1 MMIRPLSSSLATLLL
16 CLLLPAQVGQAQVGQ
31 AQGEVA
37 EKAYARVPLEIALQN
52 DSHWEDNRW
61 QQTDV
66 GPFLAGSIATPAG
79 LTLKGMAIRVG
90 QSGQA
95 AVCYDTARCRL
106 SAAWTGGFLNFDPRR
121 FGVIRHPAAAGE
133 IFLSTKRL
141 AGWARDGDFET
152 DQGDQITRLPE
163 DWISY
168 RGFYTHNERVVLSYS
183 VGGVPVLESPWH
195 AESNSDTDGNT
206 TSEAGFIRSLEI
218 GPSEQLM
225 QMWLSDSPAVATI
238 ADVTGNAS
246 IVNEG
251 RVLSIPPHQQAVR
264 VKVLLTRSQDAVAR
278 LLPLVGKTENLSA
291 WIETDQG
298 RFGETL
304 TTVGTTTESGGP
316 YVVDTLTLPFE
327 NPWKALLFTAGHD
340 FFSDG
345 TAAICTLHG
354 DVWTVSGIDRDL
366 KELRWRRYATGLSQ
380 PLGLK
385 IVDDRVYVINRTQL
399 TRLHDRNGD
408 GEADQYECFNNDNST
423 TPGVHDYVTC
433 LETDT
438 QGNFHYI
445 HARTGV
451 MKISPDGKRSEVV
464 ADGFRNPNGMGVSP
478 EGTITAAPQQGQ
490 WTPQSSLIVVR
501 KDGYYGYGG
510 PRINDQ
516 RPTGWDLPMCFIPHS
531 MDNSGGGQVWVQ
543 SNRWGP
549 LSGRML
555 HLSYGQCRI
564 LLAVEEE
571 SRQGGVVQGGTIE
584 FPTLPGD
591 FESGI
596 MRGRFRPADGQL
608 YVSGLRGWQTRAIRD
623 GCFQRVRYTGGPV
636 HLPVDVHT
644 YRNGIQLSFTET
656 LDQATASDPNN
667 YFVSQWNYLWSAE
680 YGSPEFS
687 VERPQEQGRDEVPV
701 VSATLLADGRSVFL
715 EMPGRHP
722 VNQMTIDYSLQ
733 SERGVT
739 FRGKYAHTIN
749 LEPAESFPD
758 SAIVRRRLEPLVS
771 GEVIARLKPGL
782 SAKLTSI
789 DAGRSDYRVLR
800 MAAARDRVDSA
811 PSVFLPAGRF
821 ESEIKGTIKIAL
833 SGSYQF
839 RLEGTGEIEVN
850 IRGEVFSNSVERD
863 QESPT
868 IRLQKGHNP
877 VRVRYRSPDRGIAA
891 WKLWWKGHD
900 FDWEPV
906 PPDALFHDA
915 GLEEQQSA
923 AQRRLGRQLV
933 ATHRCVQ
940 CHRTELGSSPMF
952 ETTLAAP
959 DLAKSASRLNPEWI
973 EQWLLEP
980 ASLHPHPAM
989 PALLPENAPE
999 HAANI
1004 AAFLTAGNLGTLPAE
1019 TLPAETL
1026 PAETLPA
1033 ETLPA
1038 ETLPAETLP
1047 AETLPAETLGKLKK
1061 DGEAMFES
1069 LGCITCHHFEQ
1080 EESSP
1085 RNDRLSLHFAAA
1097 KYRTGAIAEFLLNP
1111 AQHHTASRM
1120 PNFALSGDQASAL
1133 ATYIRAASRGRIN
1146 PSGRTGDLAAGIS
1159 AVATFGCQHCH
1170 AIGSGSPM
1178 LAAKLPWRLD
1188 ALDRGCL
1195 AGQASN
1201 LSKATGRNKADRNE
1215 SRRDEASRDEASRD
1229 EASRDEAS
1237 RDEASRDQP
1246 AIPTPRFTWSDTEL
1260 AVVRDFVATSLVS
1273 LQTNHPAETSQRL
1286 VETLR
1291 CSACHDRDGVRS
1303 PRPRIIAEEGS
1314 GRLPEVIPSLTLL
1327 GEKFHSDWNR
1337 RLFGGA
1343 LEEKPRP
1350 WLTARMPAFPGYADA
1365 LATGLA
1371 IEHAIDPQSPIDHSF
1386 DPKLAAIGER
1396 LTLETG
1402 LDCRQCHAIGDLQPR
1417 GDQKTQIALGIN
1429 FDMIRDRMRHP
1440 AYHRFML
1447 DPPRYDINTKMIKLS
1462 ENGITTKLKSVYD
1475 QDAKKQFEAVWHY
1488 MQSLRN

>member
-1 MMIRPLSSSLATLLL
+1 MMKRHFFSSLATLLL
-16 CLLLPAQVGQAQVGQ
+16 CGSLQAQSEQ
-31 AQGEVA
+31 PPSEVT
-37 EKAYARVPLEIALQN
+37 EKAYARVPLEIVFQN

-90 QSGQA
+90 ESKQA

-106 SAAWTGGFLNFDPRR
+106 SAAWTGGFLKFDPRR

-133 IFLSTKRL
+133 LFLSTERL
-141 AGWARDGDFET
+141 AGWARNGDFKT
-152 DQGDQITRLPE
+152 DQGNQITRLPE

-168 RGFYTHNERVVLSYS
+168 HGFYTHNERVVLSYT
-183 VGGVPVLESPWH
+183 VGNIPVLESPWH
-195 AESNSDTDGNT
+195 VESSGGSDDS
-206 TSEAGFIRSLEI
+206 TSGEVGFIRSLEI
-218 GPSEQLM
+218 GPSDKPM
-225 QMWLSDSPAVATI
+225 QMWLCDAPAIATI
-238 ADVTGNAS
+238 ADATGTVS
-246 IVNEG
+246 IESDG
-251 RVLSIPPHQQAVR
+251 RVLKIAPHQETVR
-264 VKVLLTRSQDAVAR
+264 VKVLLTREQGVVAS
-278 LLPLVGKTENLSA
+278 LLPLAGKTDDLSA
-291 WIETDQG
+291 WIKTDHG

-304 TTVGTTTESGGP
+304 TTVGTTAESGGP
-316 YVVDTLTLPFE
+316 YVIDTLTLPFE

-354 DVWTVSGIDRDL
+354 DVWTVSGIDREL

-423 TPGVHDYVTC
+423 TPGSHDYVTC
-433 LETDT
+433 LETDP

-451 MKISPDGKRSEVV
+451 MKISPDGKSSEVV

-510 PRINDQ
+510 PRVNDH

-571 SRQGGVVQGGTIE
+571 SPQQGIFQGGTIE

-596 MRGRFRPADGQL
+596 MRGRFRPTDGQL

-636 HLPVDVHT
+636 HLPADVKT
-644 YRNGIQLSFTET
+644 YRNGIQLRFTDP
-656 LDQATASDPNN
+656 LDPTTATDPNN

-722 VNQMTIDYSLQ
+722 VNQMTIDYSLL
-733 SERGVT
+733 SARGAA

-749 LEPAESFPD
+749 LNPSEAFPD
-758 SAIVRRRLEPLVS
+758 SEIVRRRPEPLVS
-771 GEVIARLKPGL
+771 EEILARLQPGL
-782 SAKLTSI
+782 SARLTSI
-789 DAGRSDYRVLR
+789 DSGESDFRVLR
-800 MAAARDRVDSA
+800 LAAARDHVESS
-811 PSVFLPAGRF
+811 PSVFLPAGPF
-821 ESEIKGTIKIAL
+821 ESEIKGTIKIPL
-833 SGSYQF
+833 SGSYEF

-850 IRGEVFSNSVERD
+850 IRGENISNSAERT
-863 QESPT
+863 QGSEA

-877 VRVRYRSPDRGIAA
+877 VNVRYRSPKRGIAE
-891 WKLWWKGHD
+891 WKLSWKGHD

-906 PPDALFHDA
+906 PPDALFYDS
-915 GLEEQQSA
+915 GTEEQQSA
-923 AQRRLGRQLV
+923 AKRRLGRQLV

-952 ETTLAAP
+952 ETTLTAP
-959 DLAKSASRLNPEWI
+959 DLAELATRLNPEWI
-973 EQWLLEP
+973 EQWLIEP
-980 ASLHPHPAM
+980 ASLHPHPSM
-989 PALLPENAPE
+989 PVLLPKNAPE

-1004 AAFLTAGNLGTLPAE
+1004 AAFLTAGSFAATSSDTPPSDRLA
-1019 TLPAETL
+1019 
-1026 PAETLPA
+1026 
-1033 ETLPA
+1033 
-1038 ETLPAETLP
+1038 
-1047 AETLPAETLGKLKK
+1047 K

-1069 LGCITCHHFEQ
+1069 FGCITCHHFDQ
-1080 EESSP
+1080 EESSS
-1085 RNDRLSLHFAAA
+1085 RDDRLSLHFAAA
-1097 KYRTGAIAEFLLNP
+1097 KYRDGAIAKFLLNP
-1111 AQHHTASRM
+1111 TQHHTASRM
-1120 PNFALSGDQASAL
+1120 PNFALSAQQASAL
-1133 ATYIRAASRGRIN
+1133 AAYIRTASRGRLT
-1146 PSGRTGDLAAGIS
+1146 PSGRTGDLAAGIT

-1178 LAAKLPWRLD
+1178 LSAKRPWRLD
-1188 ALDRGCL
+1188 ALEDGCL
-1195 AGQASN
+1195 ADPASTSDKVPNRDQTN
-1201 LSKATGRNKADRNE
+1201 L
-1215 SRRDEASRDEASRD
+1215 
-1229 EASRDEAS
+1229 
-1237 RDEASRDQP
+1237 DQP
-1246 AIPTPRFTWSDTEL
+1246 AIPAPRFTWSDTER
-1260 AVVRDFVATSLVS
+1260 AAIRDFVSTSLES
-1273 LQTNHPAETSQRL
+1273 MQTTHPAETSQRL
-1286 VETLR
+1286 VKTLR

-1303 PRPRIIAEEGS
+1303 PRPLIIAEEGS

-1327 GEKFHSDWNR
+1327 GEKFHADWNR
-1337 RLFGGA
+1337 RLFSGT
-1343 LEEKPRP
+1343 LEQKPRP
-1350 WLTARMPAFPGYADA
+1350 WLTARMPAFPAFADA

-1386 DPKLAAIGER
+1386 DPKLAAIGEQ

-1429 FDMIRDRMRHP
+1429 FDMIRDRIRRP

-1462 ENGITTKLKSVYD
+1462 ENGITTKLKSIYD

-1488 MQSLRN
+1488 MQSLEN